1 MVEEALQKNGI
12 KINFVSKHFYQ
23 GLYCKVNTVST
34 TYALRAIF
42 GLFLVGFYHS
52 EKVLS
57 ENLVVSVRFD
67 NRLFG
72 FFFNPNNYLFSFLI
86 SFNVFY
92 GS

>member
-23 GLYCKVNTVST
+23 GLYCKVNTVPT

-57 ENLVVSVRFD
+57 ENLVVSVRF
-67 NRLFG
+67 NNGLFG
-72 FFFNPNNYLFSFLI
+72 FFFFIRIIIFS
-86 SFNVFY
+86 VF
-92 GS
+92 

>member
-1 MVEEALQKNGI
+1 MELKL
-12 KINFVSKHFYQ
+12 NFVSKHFYQ

-34 TYALRAIF
+34 TYVLRAIF

-57 ENLVVSVRFD
+57 ENLVVSVRFN

-72 FFFNPNNYLFSFLI
+72 FLYPNNYLFSFLI
-86 SFNVFY
+86 SFNEFY

>member
-12 KINFVSKHFYQ
+12 KISFVSKHFYQ

-57 ENLVVSVRFD
+57 ENLVVSVRFN
-67 NRLFG
+67 NRLFS
-72 FFFNPNNYLFSFLI
+72 FFFFIRIIIFS
-86 SFNVFY
+86 VF
-92 GS
+92 